1 MVKRWLR
8 VSRDLID
15 AGQKPLFDFI
25 DPKDGQHGR
34 VHIHRESF
42 LAFRA
47 REHRTRR
54 APPVSPEPLLQA
66 DALPSRAIKHGDML
80 LALSGGGVRL
90 DGMISTLF
98 R

>member
-54 APPVSPEPLLQA
+54 APPYRRSRYSRQTRC
-66 DALPSRAIKHGDML
+66 PSRAIKHGDML